1 MSSIYL
7 SQLYLE
13 LASENLDLSN
23 KRVIFSA
30 AAENLVD
37 LVNYDAVDKQA
48 AEIIWSWR
56 QPSMS
61 SESDPIESTLSSENN
76 RASEPP
82 VQQWLS
88 NTCSATT
95 GRRQMSNYLVWGS
108 TSKRS
113 KKGRTPAGNSGTIF
127 KITKHRL
134 PKDLAEVVKPGNP
147 KPKRIYRQY
156 KKGKI
161 YDTKTS

>member
-48 AEIIWSWR
+48 AKIIWSWR

-76 RASEPP
+76 RA
-82 VQQWLS
+82 
-88 NTCSATT
+88 
-95 GRRQMSNYLVWGS
+95 
-108 TSKRS
+108 
-113 KKGRTPAGNSGTIF
+113 I
-127 KITKHRL
+127 
-134 PKDLAEVVKPGNP
+134 
-147 KPKRIYRQY
+147 
-156 KKGKI
+156 
-161 YDTKTS
+161 